1 MYIIIICLICNC
13 FAQDYNPCKDKRFLF
28 LSKIELDD
36 MSDRQY
42 NYYIKKEEECSK
54 YKTRKSINRIKS
66 KNIKKNK
73 KYMESAKNNSYTA
86 GVYSSLPLFR
96 LNMVAGYEQVSINGF
111 KLETPISF
119 GVGRSNAYLK
129 FELRNY
135 SFSKNNLDNQEF
147 GGNAILVGFSLP
159 VKFFKAKS
167 NWFHPEFSLLTG
179 KFHFSKGLLIGF
191 NLPQQF
197 SSDSPIKIKYSLMVN
212 IVQSGANN
220 GTGWCDFSFNL
231 GYSFKNLIKE

>member
-54 YKTRKSINRIKS
+54 YKTRKSISRIKS

-73 KYMESAKNNSYTA
+73 KYMDSAKTNSYTA
-86 GVYSSLPLFR
+86 SVYSSLPLVR
-96 LNMVAGYEQVSINGF
+96 LNMVSGYEQVSINGF

-119 GVGRSNAYLK
+119 KIGRSIAYLK

-135 SFSKNNLDNQEF
+135 IFSNDNMDNKEF
-147 GGNAILVGFSLP
+147 GGNAILVTFLSEFGTLPLLGSECEGDCVSISVSQSTASSKLEVECAGSGICDHDSGECKCFSGFAS
-159 VKFFKAKS
+159 S
-167 NWFHPEFSLLTG
+167 NGFAE
-179 KFHFSKGLLIGF
+179 KGYRLDCGY
-191 NLPQQF
+191 
-197 SSDSPIKIKYSLMVN
+197 PIQYM
-212 IVQSGANN
+212 
-220 GTGWCDFSFNL
+220 T
-231 GYSFKNLIKE
+231 